1 MFRISFY
8 LIWYHWYISFYF
20 MGWIWFDLTFL
31 FSLPWILPK
40 KITETCPSISK
51 IKLISTTIFISNI
64 IQYQLNSIHN
74 LKHLLNRIVQ
84 PIYLTVHD
92 CSWQS
97 SLESWFELKKDAQLK
112 QQSSSKSERENE
124 LGQLQSKL
132 AVMQA
137 QLDTSNS
144 TINNLTVDLNAIS
157 QKYKN
162 LEDSNKNQV
171 NDLTSAKVKSK
182 TH

>member
-1 MFRISFY
+1 MIFANLFRY
-8 LIWYHWYISFYF
+8 P
-20 MGWIWFDLTFL
+20 FL
-31 FSLPWILPK
+31 
-40 KITETCPSISK
+40 E
-51 IKLISTTIFISNI
+51 
-64 IQYQLNSIHN
+64 LN
-74 LKHLLNRIVQ
+74 
-84 PIYLTVHD
+84 
-92 CSWQS
+92 
-97 SLESWFELKKDAQLK
+97 FELGKDAQLK
-112 QQSSSKSERENE
+112 QQSSSKSEREHE

-162 LEDSNKNQV
+162 LEDSNKSQV

>member
-1 MFRISFY
+1 MFRLSFY
-8 LIWYHWYISFYF
+8 FIWYHWYISFYF

-84 PIYLTVHD
+84 PIYLTFHD
-92 CSWQS
+92 RSWRC
-97 SLESWFELKKDAQLK
+97 SLESLFELKKDAELK